1 MTSSGPKAVWFEI
14 PVDDLDR
21 AAAFYEQ
28 VLGATFVRESV
39 DGNDMALF
47 TGTSDADGIVGALAK
62 GEVYRPS
69 RTGPIVYLG
78 VADIDA
84 VLARAQARGAPN
96 VAPASARERPPA
108 DQSSFVPSGT
118 SCSGTHSVTRP
129 CASWN
134 PVTRHSDMIDPI
146 CFGGKFTTAT
156 TRLPTSSSGR

>member
-1 MTSSGPKAVWFEI
+1 MAWSRFVATLALVAAIATAFVVGRATHPARAPQETPMTSSGPKAVWFEI
-14 PVDDLDR
+14 PVEDLDR

-39 DGNDMALF
+39 DGNDMARF

-84 VLARAQARGAPN
+84 VLARAQARGAPVLYPKTAIGERGF
-96 VAPASARERPPA
+96 VAEIGDSEGNRIALHEAAR
-108 DQSSFVPSGT
+108 
-118 SCSGTHSVTRP
+118 
-129 CASWN
+129 
-134 PVTRHSDMIDPI
+134 
-146 CFGGKFTTAT
+146 
-156 TRLPTSSSGR
+156 